1 MKKVLMVAVL
11 GLTLFFAG
19 FTGVKAMSYDECV
32 DAWAQGC
39 SKWRTEAIRDICIA
53 EGELYCLFH

>member
-1 MKKVLMVAVL
+1 MVAVW

-19 FTGVKAMSYDECV
+19 FTDVKAMSYDECV